1 MARRS
6 TTGATELQARAVEIT
21 APSTLA
27 ITTGSLEIRPR
38 SPACRATLLG
48 RRERSRHAASLWH
61 RTSWLGEPAKAL
73 KVISQL
79 ART

>member
-1 MARRS
+1 
-6 TTGATELQARAVEIT
+6 VEIT

-27 ITTGSLEIRPR
+27 TTTGNLKTRLQ
-38 SPACRATLLG
+38 SPASRVTLLG
-48 RRERSRHAASLWH
+48 RTQWSRRVANLW
-61 RTSWLGEPAKAL
+61 RQLSQLREPAKAL

>member
-1 MARRS
+1 
-6 TTGATELQARAVEIT
+6 VETI

-27 ITTGSLEIRPR
+27 TTTGSLEIPPR
-38 SPACRATLLG
+38 LPASRVTLLG
-48 RRERSRHAASLWH
+48 QMRRSWRAASP
-61 RTSWLGEPAKAL
+61 RRKPSQLGEPAKAL

>member
-6 TTGATELQARAVEIT
+6 TAGATELLAKAVEIT

-27 ITTGSLEIRPR
+27 TTTDSLEIRLR
-38 SPACRATLLG
+38 SPASRVTLLG
-48 RRERSRHAASLWH
+48 RTRWSRRVASL
-61 RTSWLGEPAKAL
+61 RRQLSRLREPAKAL

-79 ART
+79 AHT